1 MTNRY
6 RILTAAGLLTAA
18 LALLLMGAL
27 HTRQLELTRGLP
39 DGLPQPIAHAGVQ
52 PGLNLDL
59 AAYDEQKL
67 ADNLAQI
74 KGLGVN
80 YVKHSFYYDENFD
93 WAESDRLVTAVSH
106 HNLTLIP
113 LLDGSPHD
121 NFAPVPPADFAAWA
135 GDFAQRYGS
144 QFPVYIIW
152 DEPNITSHWG
162 GQPVNAAE
170 YAAILSAASAAIR
183 AADSEALIS
192 AAPLAPTIE
201 TGPQNLAD
209 PLYLQRLYEADVAH
223 AFDIVMA
230 KPYGFDYSPHDRRVD
245 QNITN
250 FSRAI
255 LLREVM
261 ERNGDGHKPIWAG
274 NWGWNALPAG
284 WTGPPSIWGDATP
297 AQQADWTVAALERA
311 RQEWPWMGLMF
322 LENWQPGTHE
332 ADPRWGFSIAGRET
346 AVTLQQTIAQW
357 DEAIA
362 YPGFHLARPDH
373 PAQQYQGNWRF
384 SPEFGA
390 DISQSEPPDSLTFTF
405 WGTDVGLRVRRADFR
420 ARLYITING
429 QPANALPQDEFGSM
443 LILTS
448 ADPDEDYISLEWVAR
463 NLKPGIHTMT
473 ITASRGWDQW
483 ALHGFSVAYHPPDR
497 GYRWAM
503 AGLGLTAVLALFL
516 AFYGARRVD
525 WGAWDAR
532 WRVRYG
538 RFSDQTQLLLTA
550 LAGAIVALTG
560 WLTWGSEAAGL
571 YRRLGDAGQ
580 LALTAATASIF
591 YVAPSFYVY
600 ALALVVLLLLIR
612 LRPAWGLVLIAFCF
626 PFYVPD
632 ITKPIFSYRFSPVE
646 IFALVTLAAYLLK
659 AIPERASQYAV
670 ASSQYAVDNKKD
682 SPRTTHYALRTT
694 HHASRITQPA
704 TRSLHAADYAAIA
717 LLLVATL
724 SLFFTERL
732 GLALTEYR
740 VVIVEP
746 IIFYFLLRAIRPSG
760 REMWRLLDGF
770 VLGGLMVAGIGLW
783 QYGTGHEALITAEEG
798 LMRLRS
804 IYGSPNNVALYLG
817 RILPLLLALAWLGG
831 PTHGRRRWLYGAA
844 AVPVGLAILLTFSRG
859 GLLLGVPVGFLVI
872 FWVWQKR
879 NGRSPWPWL
888 ILFAAAGAIGLLIAQ
903 RIPALAGRMDLTS
916 ATSFFR
922 INLWRASLS
931 MIADHPLTGVGLDNF
946 LYAYRGRYIFDAA
959 WQEPNL
965 NHPHNIVLDFA
976 TRLGLLGL
984 LVGGWLFYS
993 LGRTLR
999 RAMHRVTAEWQPV
1012 AVGLAGSLAAILAHG
1027 LVDHSFFLID
1037 LAYAFFLLLG
1047 TAVWLE
1053 QNKRTTGASS

>member
-1 MTNRY
+1 MINRHH
-6 RILTAAGLLTAA
+6 ILTGVGLLTAV

-27 HTRQLELTRGLP
+27 HTRQQALTRGLP
-39 DGLPQPIAHAGVQ
+39 DGLPQPMAHAGVQ
-52 PGLNLDL
+52 PGLNVNLV
-59 AAYDEQKL
+59 AYDEQQL
-67 ADNLAQI
+67 DHNLAQI
-74 KGLGVN
+74 KALGVD
-80 YVKHSFYYDENFD
+80 YVKHSFYYDDNFD
-93 WAESDRLVTAVSH
+93 WAESDRLLTAVAR

-113 LLDGSPHD
+113 LLDGSPH
-121 NFAPVPPADFAAWA
+121 NHFAPLPPADFADWA
-135 GDFAQRYGS
+135 GEFARRYGAAI
-144 QFPVYIIW
+144 PVYIIW

-170 YAAILSAASAAIR
+170 YAAILSAAAEAIR
-183 AADSEALIS
+183 AVDGEALIS

-230 KPYGFDYSPHDRRVD
+230 KPYGFDYPPHDRRVD
-245 QNITN
+245 QNVTN

-274 NWGWNALPAG
+274 NWGWNALPAD
-284 WTGPPSIWGDATP
+284 WSGPPSIWGDTTP
-297 AQQADWTVAALERA
+297 EQQAAWTVAALERA

-322 LENWQPGTHE
+322 LENWQSGSHE
-332 ADPRWGFSIAGRET
+332 NDPRWGFSIANRET
-346 AVTLQQTIAQW
+346 ADSLHQTLVQW
-357 DEAIA
+357 DEAVA
-362 YPGFHLARPDH
+362 YPGFHLARPDD
-373 PAQQYQGNWRF
+373 PVQQFRGNWRF

-390 DISQSEPPDSLTFTF
+390 DISQSEPSDSVSFTF

-420 ARLYITING
+420 ARLHITIDG
-429 QPANALPQDEFGSM
+429 QPANALPRDEHGST

-463 NLKPGIHTMT
+463 NLEPGVHTMT
-473 ITASRGWDQW
+473 IVADRGWDQW
-483 ALHGFSVAYHPPDR
+483 ALNGFSVAYHPPDR
-497 GYRWAM
+497 GYRWGM
-503 AGLGLTAVLALFL
+503 AGLALTAVLALL
-516 AFYGARRVD
+516 LSFYNARRAN
-525 WGAWDAR
+525 WGPVGTGLR
-532 WRVRYG
+532 RGYG

-600 ALALVVLLLLIR
+600 ALALVVLMLLIR

-632 ITKPIFSYRFSPVE
+632 VTKPIFSYRFSPVE
-646 IFALVTLAAYLLK
+646 IFTLVTLAAYLLK
-659 AIPERASQYAV
+659 VIPEWASRYSV
-670 ASSQYAVDNKKD
+670 NSSQYSVDSKE
-682 SPRTTHYALRTT
+682 YALRN
-694 HHASRITQPA
+694 TQYA
-704 TRSLHAADYAAIA
+704 IRYLHTADYAAVA

-746 IIFYFLLRAIRPSG
+746 ILFYFLLRAIRPSG
-760 REMWRLLDGF
+760 QEMWRLLDGF
-770 VLGGLMVAGIGLW
+770 VLGALVVAGLGLW
-783 QYGTGHEALITAEEG
+783 QYGTGHESLITAEEG

-817 RILPLLLALAWLGG
+817 RVLPLLLAVAWLGG
-831 PTHGRRRWLYGAA
+831 PIHGWRRWLYGAA

-859 GLLLGVPVGFLVI
+859 GLLLGVPAGFLVI
-872 FWVWQKR
+872 FWVWQRR

-888 ILFAAAGAIGLLIAQ
+888 ILFAITGAIGLLIAQ
-903 RIPALAGRMDLTS
+903 RIPALAGRLDLAS

-922 INLWRASLS
+922 LNLWRASLN
-931 MIADHPLTGVGLDNF
+931 MIWEHPLTGVGLDNF
-946 LYAYRGRYIFDAA
+946 LYAYRGRYILDAA

-984 LVGGWLFYS
+984 LVGSWLFYS
-993 LGRTLR
+993 LGQTVR
-999 RAMHRVTAEWQPV
+999 RAMSRVTAEWQPV

-1053 QNKRTTGASS
+1053 NQ

>member
-6 RILTAAGLLTAA
+6 RILTGVGLLTAVF
-18 LALLLMGAL
+18 ALLIMGAL
-27 HTRQLELTRGLP
+27 HARQQELTRGLP
-39 DGLPQPIAHAGVQ
+39 DGLPQPMAHAGVQ
-52 PGLNLDL
+52 PGLNLNL
-59 AAYDEQKL
+59 AAYDTPEL

-74 KGLGVN
+74 KALGIG

-121 NFAPVPPADFAAWA
+121 NFAPIPPADFANWA
-135 GDFAQRYGS
+135 GQFAQRYGA
-144 QFPVYIIW
+144 QIPVYIIW

-162 GQPVNAAE
+162 GQHVNAAE
-170 YAAILSAASAAIR
+170 YAAILSAAAAAIR
-183 AADSEALIS
+183 AVDGEALIS
-192 AAPLAPTIE
+192 AAPLAPTVE

-230 KPYGFDYSPHDRRVD
+230 KPYGFDYPPHDRRVD
-245 QNITN
+245 LNVTN

-261 ERNGDGHKPIWAG
+261 ERNGDDHKPIWAG
-274 NWGWNALPAG
+274 NWGWNALPAD
-284 WTGPPSIWGDATP
+284 WSGPPSIWGDATP
-297 AQQADWTVAALERA
+297 AQQAAWTATALERA

-332 ADPRWGFSIAGRET
+332 ADPRWGFSIAERET
-346 AVTLQQTIAQW
+346 AVSLQQTIAQW
-357 DEAIA
+357 DGAIA
-362 YPGFHLARPDH
+362 YPGFHLARPDD

-420 ARLYITING
+420 ARLHITING
-429 QPANALPQDEFGSM
+429 QPANALPRDEHGST

-463 NLKPGIHTMT
+463 NLEPGVHTMT
-473 ITASRGWDQW
+473 ITTSRGWDQW
-483 ALHGFSVAYHPPDR
+483 ALHGFSVAYHPPDQ
-497 GYRWAM
+497 GYRWGM
-503 AGLGLTAVLALFL
+503 AGLALTAVFALIL
-516 AFYGARRVD
+516 SFYNARRSD
-525 WGAWDAR
+525 WGGWGAR
-532 WRVRYG
+532 WRVKYG
-538 RFSDQTQLLLTA
+538 RLSDQTQLLLTA

-560 WLTWGSEAAGL
+560 WLTWGSQAAGL
-571 YRRLGDAGQ
+571 YRRLGDVGQ

-600 ALALVVLLLLIR
+600 ALALIVLLLLIR

-646 IFALVTLAAYLLK
+646 IFTLVTLAAYLLK
-659 AIPERASQYAV
+659 TIPEWATQYAV
-670 ASSQYAVDNKKD
+670 ASNK
-682 SPRTTHYALRTT
+682 HALHIT
-694 HHASRITQPA
+694 HHA
-704 TRSLHAADYAAIA
+704 TRNLHTADYAAIA

-740 VVIVEP
+740 VGIVEP
-746 IIFYFLLRAIRPSG
+746 VIFYFLLRAIRPSG
-760 REMWRLLDGF
+760 PEMWRLLDGF
-770 VLGGLMVAGIGLW
+770 VLGGLVVAGIGLW
-783 QYGTGHEALITAEEG
+783 QYGTGHESLITAEEG

-831 PTHGRRRWLYGAA
+831 PMHGRRRWLYGLLAI
-844 AVPVGLAILLTFSRG
+844 PVGLAILLTFSRG
-859 GLLLGVPVGFLVI
+859 GLLLGVPAGFLVI
-872 FWVWQKR
+872 FWVWQRR

-931 MIADHPLTGVGLDNF
+931 MIAEQPLTGVGLDNF

-965 NHPHNIVLDFA
+965 NHPHNVVLDFA

-993 LGRTLR
+993 LGRAVR
-999 RAMHRVTAEWQPV
+999 RAMASVTAEWQPV

-1047 TAVWLE
+1047 TAVFLE
-1053 QNKRTTGASS
+1053 NK

>member
-1 MTNRY
+1 MTRRY
-6 RILTAAGLLTAA
+6 RILTGAGLLTAVF
-18 LALLLMGAL
+18 ALLIMGVL
-27 HTRQLELTRGLP
+27 HARQQELVRGLP
-39 DGLPQPIAHAGVQ
+39 DGLPQPISHAGVQ
-52 PGLNLDL
+52 PGLNVNLT
-59 AAYDEQKL
+59 AYDEQQL
-67 ADNLAQI
+67 DENLAQI
-74 KGLGVN
+74 MALGVD
-80 YVKHSFYYDENFD
+80 YVKHSFYYDDNFD
-93 WAESDRLVTAVSH
+93 WNESDRLLTAVSRH
-106 HNLTLIP
+106 DLTLIP

-121 NFAPVPPADFAAWA
+121 NFAPVPPADFARWA
-135 GDFAQRYGS
+135 GEFARRYAS
-144 QFPVYIIW
+144 AIPVYIIW

-162 GQPVNAAE
+162 GQHVNAAE
-170 YAAILSAASAAIR
+170 YAAILSAAAEAIR
-183 AADSEALIS
+183 AADGEALIS

-230 KPYGFDYSPHDRRVD
+230 KPYGFDYPPDDRRVD
-245 QNITN
+245 QNVTN

-261 ERNGDGHKPIWAG
+261 ERNSDAHKPIWAG
-274 NWGWNALPAG
+274 NWGWNALPPD
-284 WTGPPSIWGDATP
+284 WSGPPSIWGDTTP
-297 AQQADWTVAALERA
+297 EQQTVRTAAALERA
-311 RQEWPWMGLMF
+311 WQEWPWMGLMF
-322 LENWQPGTHE
+322 LENWQPGSHE

-346 AVTLQQTIAQW
+346 ADSLQQTLAQW
-357 DEAIA
+357 DEAVA
-362 YPGFHLARPDH
+362 YPGFHLARPEH
-373 PAQQYQGNWRF
+373 PAQQYHGNWRF

-390 DISQSEPPDSLTFTF
+390 DISQSEPPDSVTFTF

-420 ARLYITING
+420 ARLHITIDG
-429 QPANALPQDEFGSM
+429 QPANALPQDEHGST
-443 LILTS
+443 LVLTS
-448 ADPDEDYISLEWVAR
+448 ADPHEDYISLEWVAR
-463 NLKPGIHTMT
+463 NLEPGVHTMT
-473 ITASRGWDQW
+473 IVADRGWDQW
-483 ALHGFSVAYHPPDR
+483 ALNGFSVAYHPPDR
-497 GYRWAM
+497 DYRWGM
-503 AGLGLTAVLALFL
+503 AGLALTAVLALIL
-516 AFYGARRVD
+516 SFYSARRAD
-525 WGAWDAR
+525 WGPLGMGLR
-532 WRVRYG
+532 QGYG
-538 RFSDQTQLLLTA
+538 RFSDRIQLLLTA

-571 YRRLGDAGQ
+571 YRRLGDVGQ

-632 ITKPIFSYRFSPVE
+632 VTKPIFSYRFSPVE
-646 IFALVTLAAYLLK
+646 VFTLVTLAAYLLK
-659 AIPERASQYAV
+659 AIPEWADRYSGKKFDAEAQRRREIKEISPTNKPPRLRAS
-670 ASSQYAVDNKKD
+670 
-682 SPRTTHYALRTT
+682 ALKLYT
-694 HHASRITQPA
+694 
-704 TRSLHAADYAAIA
+704 ADYAAVA

-760 REMWRLLDGF
+760 QEMWRLLDGF
-770 VLGGLMVAGIGLW
+770 VLGGLVVAGLGLW
-783 QYGTGHEALITAEEG
+783 QYGTGHAALITAEEG

-817 RILPLLLALAWLGG
+817 RILPLLLAVVWLGG
-831 PTHGRRRWLYGAA
+831 PIHGWRRWLYGAT
-844 AVPVGLAILLTFSRG
+844 AVLVGLAILLTFSRG
-859 GLLLGVPVGFLVI
+859 GLLLGVPAGFLVI
-872 FWVWQKR
+872 FWVWQRR

-888 ILFAAAGAIGLLIAQ
+888 ITFGILGAVGLLLAQ
-903 RIPALAGRMDLTS
+903 RVPALAGRLDLAS

-922 INLWRASLS
+922 LNLWRASLN
-931 MIADHPLTGVGLDNF
+931 MFWDNPLTGVGLDNF

-984 LVGGWLFYS
+984 LAGSWLFYS
-993 LGRTLR
+993 LGRVIR
-999 RAMHRVTAEWQPV
+999 RAMSRVMAEWQPV

-1027 LVDHSFFLID
+1027 LVDHSFFLVD

-1047 TAVWLE
+1047 TAVWLN
-1053 QNKRTTGASS
+1053 QRNVDT